1 MSYYP
6 IICLID
12 STNSNGTFIAKNWS
26 KQKTMNFIIG
36 LLAIILSFTIFN
48 GFCFNKSNE
57 DSNELSHVKKV
68 KGFKESLKAEV
79 IDFEEID

>member
-1 MSYYP
+1 
-6 IICLID
+6 
-12 STNSNGTFIAKNWS
+12 
-26 KQKTMNFIIG
+26 MNFIIG